1 MILAYTK
8 VGSLSEIMNAEQM
21 ISFDFPKSIAR
32 LSLFYPQNLH
42 LHESNVFQ
50 TKTYLT
56 TLGVFYVF
64 SVCIMYSTLFT
75 RSDSQFGNA
84 ITINKKAVSHLKHIC
99 LININITEK
108 WIEIEFSL
116 IKQKQMNKHVILAEI
131 IPFNLYRNNIN
142 FSQNL
147 AMHGE

>member
-64 SVCIMYSTLFT
+64 SVCIMYSILFT
-75 RSDSQFGNA
+75 RSNSQFGNA
-84 ITINKKAVSHLKHIC
+84 ITINKKAAYEMCGLGMI
-99 LININITEK
+99 
-108 WIEIEFSL
+108 SL
-116 IKQKQMNKHVILAEI
+116 ALSLALL
-131 IPFNLYRNNIN
+131 FYWL
-142 FSQNL
+142 
-147 AMHGE
+147 

>member
-32 LSLFYPQNLH
+32 LSLLYPQNLH

-64 SVCIMYSTLFT
+64 SACIMYSILFT
-75 RSDSQFGNA
+75 RSNSQFGNA
-84 ITINKKAVSHLKHIC
+84 ITINKKAVSHLNPDPLGSK
-99 LININITEK
+99 NITIHYPGAIFGSFLK
-108 WIEIEFSL
+108 L
-116 IKQKQMNKHVILAEI
+116 
-131 IPFNLYRNNIN
+131 
-142 FSQNL
+142 
-147 AMHGE
+147 